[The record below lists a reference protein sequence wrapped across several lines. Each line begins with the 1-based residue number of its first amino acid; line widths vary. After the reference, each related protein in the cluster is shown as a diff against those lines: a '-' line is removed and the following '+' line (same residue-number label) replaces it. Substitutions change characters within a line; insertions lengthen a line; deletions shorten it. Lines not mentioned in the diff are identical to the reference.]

1 LKNLNNETIGI
12 IELNPYFFDC
22 PPRKDIL
29 HKMVIYQLA
38 KRRQGTHKTKYRH
51 ETAYS
56 TRKVLPQKGKLIKI
70 YL

>member
-1 LKNLNNETIGI
+1 
-12 IELNPYFFDC
+12 
-22 PPRKDIL
+22 
-29 HKMVIYQLA
+29 VIYQLA